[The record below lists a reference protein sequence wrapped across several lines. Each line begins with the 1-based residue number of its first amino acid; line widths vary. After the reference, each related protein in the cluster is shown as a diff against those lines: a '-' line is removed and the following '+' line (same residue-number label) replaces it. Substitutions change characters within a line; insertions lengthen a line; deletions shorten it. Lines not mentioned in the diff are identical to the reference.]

1 MRQGRPSASKK
12 AKLRRHRPL
21 PQKIHVRYSLSPQ
34 GNTPSSSP
42 RDAGE
47 NLPVFLWEITERQGE
62 KEQLNETE
70 EKNKDA
76 TLIEGKKY
84 RLHGLSP

>member
-1 MRQGRPSASKK
+1 MTDRFQFRF
-12 AKLRRHRPL
+12 
-21 PQKIHVRYSLSPQ
+21 QKILDYRETIKKQKTEEL
-34 GNTPSSSP
+34 
-42 RDAGE
+42 AGCIKAFE
-47 NLPVFLWEITERQGE
+47 EE